1 MPQIFQNDARQLEVG
16 RCVCVSCGKL
26 HIKRRQQTQRLPATF
41 ATVNAISRGPA
52 PRPQSPAVRDNSSG
66 NGSANV
72 KSRRQQQK
80 FNKME
85 TIKCTEL
92 QTPEMVHQGLRFLA
106 HLFWPLALAVTN

>member
-1 MPQIFQNDARQLEVG
+1 
-16 RCVCVSCGKL
+16 VCVSCGKL

-106 HLFWPLALAVTN
+106 HLFWPHALAVTN